1 MIRTVG
7 LILNPT
13 IAERIIPVARKLVS
27 FLGEQGARVYLLEEQ
42 APLVGAEGV
51 TEEVLRERADALF
64 SVGGDGTLL
73 STVPIA
79 APKGI
84 PVLGINMGRLGF
96 LAELG
101 PEELYSGVIGDL
113 LEGRCRIEERLLL
126 QVRVERKG
134 AATQEMV
141 CLNECVVG
149 RDALGRSC
157 RVEVWVGG
165 QCVMNF
171 SGDGVIVATPTGST
185 AYSFSAGGPLLEPG
199 VEAFVLT
206 PICPHS
212 YTARPVVVN
221 AAAVVEVVP
230 RSGSAAFRLA
240 ADGKEWV
247 ALLPRD
253 KVTIKRYPRPFR
265 LIRVSERSF
274 YTVLREKIG
283 LQGLEDCEG

>member
-13 IAERIIPVARKLVS
+13 LGERIAPIARKLIS
-27 FLGEQGARVYLLEEQ
+27 YLGEQGARVYLLEKQ

-79 APKGI
+79 GPAGI

-101 PEELYSGVIGDL
+101 PEELHSGAIRDV

-126 QVRVERKG
+126 RVRVEHGGTTVR
-134 AATQEMV
+134 EVV
-141 CLNECVVG
+141 CLNECVIG

-157 RVEVWVGG
+157 QVEVRVGG
-165 QCVMNF
+165 HCAMNF

-199 VEAFVLT
+199 VEALVLT

-212 YTARPVVVN
+212 YTVRPVVVDA
-221 AAAVVEVVP
+221 AAAVEVLP
-230 RSGSAAFRLA
+230 RAGSAAFRLA
-240 ADGKEWV
+240 ADGEEST
-247 ALLPRD
+247 ALLPGSR
-253 KVTIKRYPRPFR
+253 VAIERYPRPFR

-274 YTVLREKIG
+274 YAVLREKIG
-283 LQGLEDCEG
+283 LQGLESCEG

>member
-13 IAERIIPVARKLVS
+13 LGERIAPVARKLIS
-27 FLGEQGARVYLLEEQ
+27 YLGEQGARVYLLEKQ
-42 APLVGAEGV
+42 APVVGAEGV
-51 TEEVLRERADALF
+51 TEEVLRECADALF

-101 PEELYSGVIGDL
+101 PEEIYSGVIRDV
-113 LEGRCRIEERLLL
+113 LEGCCRIEERLLL
-126 QVRVERKG
+126 RVGVEHEG
-134 AATQEMV
+134 TIVQEMV

-157 RVEVWVGG
+157 RVEVRVGG

-171 SGDGVIVATPTGST
+171 NGDGVIVATPTGST

-199 VEAFVLT
+199 VEAIVLT

-212 YTARPVVVN
+212 YTVRPVVVN
-221 AAAVVEVVP
+221 AAAAVEVVP
-230 RSGSAAFRLA
+230 GGGSAAFRLA
-240 ADGKEWV
+240 ADGEESA
-247 ALLPRD
+247 ALLPGD
-253 KVTIKRYPRPFR
+253 KVTIERYPRPFR

-274 YTVLREKIG
+274 YTVLREKLR
-283 LQGLEDCEG
+283 LQGLESCEG